1 MKNDLEVSKQIQM
14 LSRKIKRNLDTTF
27 FRYGLTGVQAGILKF
42 VYDKSKKGKV
52 YAKDIENEFDK
63 RRATIAGII
72 QLLEQNE
79 LIERKSEGKDA
90 RMKEIV
96 LTDKALNIVKSINLT
111 INNVEKNLK
120 KDITK
125 EEISNFLETLKKM
138 NNNLRKGEGVS
149 NIC

>member
-14 LSRKIKRNLDTTF
+14 LSRKIKRNLDITF
-27 FRYGLTGVQAGILKF
+27 FSYGLTGVQAGILKF

-63 RRATIAGII
+63 RRATITGII

-138 NNNLRKGEGVS
+138 NNNLRKGEM
-149 NIC
+149 

>member
-27 FRYGLTGVQAGILKF
+27 FSYGLTGVQAGILKF

-138 NNNLRKGEGVS
+138 NNNLRKGEM
-149 NIC
+149 

>member
-14 LSRKIKRNLDTTF
+14 LSRKIKRNLDITF
-27 FRYGLTGVQAGILKF
+27 FSYGLTGVQAGILKF

-120 KDITK
+120 KYITK

-138 NNNLRKGEGVS
+138 NNNLRKGEM
-149 NIC
+149 

>member
-1 MKNDLEVSKQIQM
+1 MKNNLEVSKQIQM

-138 NNNLRKGEGVS
+138 NNNLRKGEM
-149 NIC
+149 

>member
-1 MKNDLEVSKQIQM
+1 MENEEKLGKYVSILSRNIKRILNEEVSKYDITYEQTI
-14 LSRKIKRNLDTTF
+14 F
-27 FRYGLTGVQAGILKF
+27 LK
-42 VYDKSKKGKV
+42 YIADNSLKCKV
-52 YAKDIENEFDK
+52 YAKDLENEFDK
-63 RRATIAGII
+63 RRATITGII

-138 NNNLRKGEGVS
+138 NNNLRKGEM
-149 NIC
+149 

>member
-27 FRYGLTGVQAGILKF
+27 FSYGLTGVQAGILKF

-79 LIERKSEGKDA
+79 LIERKPEGKDA

-120 KDITK
+120 KDIAK

-138 NNNLRKGEGVS
+138 NNNLRKGEM
-149 NIC
+149 

>member
-72 QLLEQNE
+72 QLLEKNE

-138 NNNLRKGEGVS
+138 NNNLRKGEM
-149 NIC
+149 

>member
-52 YAKDIENEFDK
+52 YAKDIENEFDLRK
-63 RRATIAGII
+63 ATITGII
-72 QLLEQNE
+72 KLLEQNE

-138 NNNLRKGEGVS
+138 NNNLRKGEM
-149 NIC
+149 

>member
-14 LSRKIKRNLDTTF
+14 LSRKIKRNLDITF
-27 FRYGLTGVQAGILKF
+27 FSYGLTGVQAGILKF

-138 NNNLRKGEGVS
+138 NNNLRKGEM
-149 NIC
+149 

>member
-14 LSRKIKRNLDTTF
+14 LSRKIKRNLDITF
-27 FRYGLTGVQAGILKF
+27 FSYGLTGVQAGILKF

-125 EEISNFLETLKKM
+125 EEISNFLETLKKI
-138 NNNLRKGEGVS
+138 NNNLRKGEM
-149 NIC
+149 

>member
-63 RRATIAGII
+63 RRATIAGIV

-138 NNNLRKGEGVS
+138 NNNLRKGEM
-149 NIC
+149 

>member
-138 NNNLRKGEGVS
+138 NNNLRKGEM
-149 NIC
+149 

>member
-27 FRYGLTGVQAGILKF
+27 FSYGLTGVQAGILKF
-42 VYDKSKKGKV
+42 VYDRSKKGKV

-138 NNNLRKGEGVS
+138 NNNLRKGEM
-149 NIC
+149 

>member
-27 FRYGLTGVQAGILKF
+27 FSYGLTGVQAGILKF

-120 KDITK
+120 KYITK

-138 NNNLRKGEGVS
+138 NNNLRKGEM
-149 NIC
+149 

>member
-52 YAKDIENEFDK
+52 YAKDIENEFNK

-138 NNNLRKGEGVS
+138 NNNFFKSLYW
-149 NIC
+149 

>member
-14 LSRKIKRNLDTTF
+14 LSRKIKRNLDITF
-27 FRYGLTGVQAGILKF
+27 FSYGLTGVQAGILKF

-96 LTDKALNIVKSINLT
+96 LTDKALSIVKSIKLT

-138 NNNLRKGEGVS
+138 NNNLRKGEM
-149 NIC
+149 

>member
-14 LSRKIKRNLDTTF
+14 LSRKIKRNLDITF
-27 FRYGLTGVQAGILKF
+27 FSYGLTGVQAGILKF

-96 LTDKALNIVKSINLT
+96 LTDKALSIVKSINLT

-138 NNNLRKGEGVS
+138 NNNLRKGEM
-149 NIC
+149 

>member
-27 FRYGLTGVQAGILKF
+27 FSYGLTGVQAGILKF

-63 RRATIAGII
+63 RRATITGII

-138 NNNLRKGEGVS
+138 NNNLRKGEM
-149 NIC
+149 

>member
-1 MKNDLEVSKQIQM
+1 MKNNLEVSKQIQM

-96 LTDKALNIVKSINLT
+96 LTDKSLNIVKSINLT

-138 NNNLRKGEGVS
+138 NNNLRKGEM
-149 NIC
+149 

>member
-63 RRATIAGII
+63 RRATITGII

-138 NNNLRKGEGVS
+138 NNNLRKGEM
-149 NIC
+149 